1 MIVLHFCIYV
11 SNELK
16 SALAREFGHCC
27 NDLFLYGLVIY
38 KHKYKMSLYMRHK
51 IRRLVYN
58 KHNKVVSDYIQ
69 KEAII

>member
-1 MIVLHFCIYV
+1 MAVFNLQDTSLYIY
-11 SNELK
+11 
-16 SALAREFGHCC
+16 
-27 NDLFLYGLVIY
+27 
-38 KHKYKMSLYMRHK
+38 YKMSLYMRHK